1 MALVTDETRRLL
13 LADFLRTRRARLS
26 PSDIGL
32 PAGGR
37 RRTPGLRRE
46 EVAQAASMSV
56 AYYTWLEQARDLHVS
71 RSVLESIADAL
82 LLSADERLHLFQL
95 ADHIYVP
102 DPLEHQ
108 ECLDPLL
115 LRMLDSQG
123 ANPTLIVGPYCD
135 LRAWN
140 QAACAVFGNF
150 AALPA
155 YERNILWLCF
165 TRSTFRQCLVNWEE
179 YAQEALAVFRSRSG
193 RFVNDA
199 RFIQLIDA
207 LEHASPE
214 FRQWWPLHDVRKVT
228 SPRLRI
234 EHPQVGHLELD
245 HLTFQISAYPDLR
258 LCVYLPDPASDTAQK
273 LNSLLDWQRAEEERD
288 IYIHSDQERAV

>member
-32 PAGGR
+32 PTGGR

-46 EVAQAASMSV
+46 EVALAASVSV

-95 ADHIYVP
+95 ADQIYVP

-115 LRMLDSQG
+115 QRMLDCQG
-123 ANPTLIVGPYCD
+123 ANPALIVGPYCD

-140 QAACAVFGNF
+140 HAACAVFGNF
-150 AALPA
+150 GTLPVC
-155 YERNILWLCF
+155 ERNILWLCF
-165 TRSTFRQCLVNWEE
+165 TRSTFRQRLVNWEE
-179 YAQEALAVFRSRSG
+179 YAQEALAVFRSKSG

-199 RFIQLIDA
+199 RFVQLIDA
-207 LEHASPE
+207 LKHASPE
-214 FRQWWPLHDVRKVT
+214 FRQWWPQHDVRKVT
-228 SPRLRI
+228 SPRQVI
-234 EHPQVGHLELD
+234 EHPLVGRLELD
-245 HLTFQISAYPDLR
+245 HMPFQISAYPDQR

-273 LNSLLDWQRAEEERD
+273 LDALLDWQKAEEDRD
-288 IYIHSDQERAV
+288 VCTHAD